1 VLENHQQPY
10 PSDDFS
16 LVENNAVAGQYLSR
30 FWQPIAISKDYAP
43 CVSKRIKILGVFYTL
58 YRGEN
63 GEFHLVQDRCPH
75 RGTSLAYGWV
85 EGNSIR
91 CRYHGWKFA
100 GNGQGEEF
108 PAETATYALSIC
120 LKSYPVREYLGA
132 IFGYFGADETPEFPR
147 FPELEDESAGEL
159 LVMATILPYN
169 YFQRLE
175 NDVDEV
181 HIHFTHR
188 DFMANFRLI
197 DLPRISAQETE
208 YGLVST
214 ATRAD
219 GSKLLT
225 HVFMPN
231 AMLREVAIQ
240 QDTSKL
246 TIHAAWRVPIDDT
259 TMLSLKIDRV
269 GKYDER
275 IREREKD
282 MINPGELARQVMACE
297 LTLDDIDQ
305 YHPMLPV
312 VQDTVTCGGQ
322 GIIADRKAEHLGAS
336 DRGIVMLRK
345 IWSRELAALKEG
357 RPLKDWRRPDGN
369 KLLAFVAEDATKN
382 WFAAPPISREDN

>member
-1 VLENHQQPY
+1 MLEIANQKSY

-16 LVENNAVAGQYLSR
+16 LVENNAIAGQYMSR
-30 FWQPIAISKDYAP
+30 FWQPVAIAKNYPPGVA
-43 CVSKRIKILGVFYTL
+43 KRIKMLGDFYTL
-58 YRGEN
+58 YRGEG

-85 EGNSIR
+85 EGDSIR

-100 GNGQGEEF
+100 GDGQGEEF
-108 PAETATYALSIC
+108 PAETATYARSIC
-120 LKSYPVREYLGA
+120 LKSYPVRNYLGA
-132 IFGYFGADETPEFPR
+132 VFVYFGQDEPPEFPC

-159 LVMATILPYN
+159 LVMAAILPYN
-169 YFQRLE
+169 YFQRIE

-188 DFMANFRLI
+188 DFMENFGLV

-219 GSKLLT
+219 GSTHLT

-231 AMLREVAIQ
+231 VMLRKVAIQ

-246 TIHAAWRVPIDDT
+246 TIHAAWRVPIDDA

-269 GKYDER
+269 GKYDEV
-275 IREREKD
+275 IRERERD
-282 MINPGELARQVMACE
+282 MINPAELARQVMACE
-297 LTLDDIDQ
+297 MTLDDIDQ

-322 GIIADRKAEHLGAS
+322 GVIAERKNEHLGAS
-336 DRGIVMLRK
+336 DRAIVMLRR
-345 IWSRELAALKEG
+345 IWKRELVALSEG
-357 RPLKDWRRPDGN
+357 RTLKDWRRPDGS
-369 KLLAFVAEDATKN
+369 KPLPFAAEDMA
-382 WFAAPPISREDN
+382 